1 VRRVALLL
9 AVAAVLVSVGGAA
22 NAGTTTSWSRVTDLG
37 ARNIDQV
44 GLARTNDGV
53 LHAVWSRRVG
63 TEEMVRHATIAR
75 NGGVGAPTTAVGGVR
90 GLSDPDIVLMPDGS
104 LRLFYGVIIPSPG
117 GIRMSSAG
125 PSGTGWTGGGKF
137 SNDNTGGDPGAT
149 SDKSGTPIVAW
160 SSGIN
165 SYYTIGTNHDVH
177 LGPSPKCCFY
187 DLEAAVDEAN
197 GEAFIAYHSNVTDA
211 AGLFVS
217 QIAPSL
223 GAPQRAPNLLSGR
236 NYLAPDHRMPLVA
249 RQGGGIYF
257 AYCTGYPRC
266 LQVRLWRVGGRA
278 IVVATGRDIEDVNL
292 SRGSGGRLWVMW
304 QDSGRLRATRTN
316 NAATKAGAIVNVP
329 SPPGTSSMWDVFGE
343 GSPGPLDLLA
353 HVSARGGLATWHR
366 QVLPGLTLK
375 CSAKRTGATCRVTDA
390 GAPVAGA
397 KVRAGGKSASTSGG
411 GTASLRLSS
420 GRYAVTATKAGYS
433 PASARVRVP

>member
-1 VRRVALLL
+1 M

-22 NAGTTTSWSRVTDLG
+22 SAGTTTSWSRVTDLG

-53 LHAVWSRRVG
+53 LHVVWSRRVG
-63 TEEMVRHATIAR
+63 TAEMVRHATIAR
-75 NGGVGAPTTAVGGVR
+75 NGSVGAPTDAVGGVR

-125 PSGTGWTGGGKF
+125 PTGTGWTGGGKV

-149 SDKSGTPIVAW
+149 SDKGGTPIFAW

-165 SYYTIGTNHDVH
+165 SYFTIGTNHDVH
-177 LGPSPKCCFY
+177 IGPSPSCCFY
-187 DLEAAVDEAN
+187 DLEAAVDDAN
-197 GEAFIAYHSNVTDA
+197 GQAFVAYHSNVTDA
-211 AGLFVS
+211 GGLFVR

-223 GAPQRAPNLLSGR
+223 GAPQRAPNLASGR
-236 NYLAPDHRMPLVA
+236 NFVTPDHRMPLVA
-249 RQGGGIYF
+249 RQGGGVYF

-266 LQVRLWRVGGRA
+266 LQVRLWRVGGPGLVIA
-278 IVVATGRDIEDVNL
+278 SGKDIEDVNL
-292 SRGSGGRLWVMW
+292 SRGAGGRLWVVW
-304 QDSGRLRATRTN
+304 QDSGRLRASRTN
-316 NAATKAGAIVNVP
+316 PAGTKAGAVVNVP

-343 GSPGPLDLLA
+343 GSLGPLDLLA

-375 CSAKRTGATCRVTDA
+375 CSARKGRATCKVTDA

-397 KVRAGGKSASTSGG
+397 KVRAGGKTATSAGNGSASLTLSG
-411 GTASLRLSS
+411 
-420 GRYAVTATKAGYS
+420 GRYAVTATKASYS